1 MPAAPPPLSA
11 PLSHSFLQN
20 RPSCHSPLSQH
31 PQGNQHLGIL
41 SCSTRSQM
49 PSDISLHSL
58 SLLVPLSS
66 PHTSRSPSPV
76 RQESL
81 LKMIYGLLSVPGSKQ
96 DQGPADKSDP
106 MQSKHPAA
114 AAAQVA
120 GRFGQKKGAQP
131 QDPV

>member
-1 MPAAPPPLSA
+1 
-11 PLSHSFLQN
+11 
-20 RPSCHSPLSQH
+20 
-31 PQGNQHLGIL
+31 
-41 SCSTRSQM
+41 M

-66 PHTSRSPSPV
+66 PHTSRSPSPA

-120 GRFGQKKGAQP
+120 GRFGQEKGAQP
-131 QDPV
+131 QDLE